1 MKALKDVR
9 DGKTIPTFIDTT
21 IQRID
26 KENLTAFWTELRE
39 LKK

>member
-21 IQRID
+21 IQKID
-26 KENLTAFWTELRE
+26 KGNLTAFWTELRE